1 MFIVDIEEPPCPP
14 SNALLFQW
22 WVNDVRPLA
31 EYQDKIDLIGQA
43 SLGGYTLYYQK
54 RENGS
59 IVFEVPVLRF
69 TYYCSE
75 SRWVVSSYDVLGNWI
90 KISAAA
96 SLETLFV
103 RSPVKKALEQLN
115 LSLKPIKH
123 IEATLW
129 TGKNTFISGYVDTPF
144 DQGVL
149 WRVYLERNSKN
160 KYLQIAK
167 GDFKKANI
175 NVVYESVIG

>member
-1 MFIVDIEEPPCPP
+1 MRLNNDGQSCPP

-22 WVNDVRPLA
+22 WINDVRPLA
-31 EYQDKIDLIGQA
+31 VYQDKIDLIGQA

-59 IVFEVPVLRF
+59 IVFEIPVLRF
-69 TYYCSE
+69 TYDCSE
-75 SRWVVSSYDVLGNWI
+75 SKWVAFSYDVLGNWV
-90 KISAAA
+90 KISTAA
-96 SLETLFV
+96 SLALLFV
-103 RSPVKKALEQLN
+103 RWPVKKALEQLN
-115 LSLKPIKH
+115 LTLNPVKH

-129 TGKNTFISGYVDTPF
+129 TGNNTFISGYVDTPF

-149 WRVYLERNSKN
+149 WRVYLVRNSKN

-167 GDFKKANI
+167 GDIKKVNI
-175 NVVYESVIG
+175 NVIYESAIG

>member
-1 MFIVDIEEPPCPP
+1 MLNIDEAQCPP
-14 SNALLFQW
+14 SNDLLFQW
-22 WVNDVRPLA
+22 WVNDVRPMPD
-31 EYQDKIDLIGQA
+31 YQDKIDLIGKA

-69 TYYCSE
+69 VYDCGE
-75 SRWVVSSYDVLGNWI
+75 SRWVVSSYDALGNWV
-90 KISAAA
+90 KVSAAT
-96 SLETLFV
+96 SLEPLFV
-103 RSPVKKALEQLN
+103 RLPVKKALEQLN

-149 WRVYLERNSKN
+149 WRVYLDKNSKN

-175 NVVYESVIG
+175 NMVYE